1 MLLTTYFIDES
12 SWQRAWQ
19 QLLELATGQH
29 LYSYLRVVPCTYV
42 VSEYLVLCTY
52 VVSEYLVLCTY
63 VVSEYLVLCTYV
75 VSEYLVLC
83 TYVVSD
89 VDISSP
95 MICSQYY

>member
-42 VSEYLVLCTY
+42 VSEYLVLY
-52 VVSEYLVLCTY
+52 
-63 VVSEYLVLCTYV
+63 TYV